1 MKIIFR
7 NEDELKTFS
16 DEGKQREF
24 SASRHALKNC

>member
-7 NEDELKTFS
+7 NEDELKKFP

-24 SASRHALKNC
+24 TASRPVLKNC